1 MEQIRTTNVP
11 AAVATALRRQIVGGE
26 RAPGERLPG
35 NRELAVLFGVSMGSV
50 REAISTL
57 TSEGLIESYAGR
69 GTFVAQGARAGG
81 PAIVSSAGGG
91 RLLDRAHVQE
101 LIEAREILE
110 IQLVSLAAQRASS
123 AHVERI
129 GAALER
135 MAASITNPA
144 TYSEADIEFHMAIAE
159 AAGNRVLHE
168 AMVNIRNL
176 LRGEL
181 QLSNEVGAR
190 RYGDLQFSVDSHR
203 KVFDAIEAGDAE
215 RARAELAEIMGRNHR
230 LVLGLY
236 GGPDAD
242 GQDGNTGRERQ

>member
-1 MEQIRTTNVP
+1 MGQIRTTNVP
-11 AAVATALRRQIVGGE
+11 AAVATALRRQIVEGE

-35 NRELAVLFGVSMGSV
+35 NRELAALFGVSMGSI
-50 REAISTL
+50 REAIGML
-57 TSEGLIESYAGR
+57 TSEGLIESFAGR
-69 GTFVAQGARAGG
+69 GTYVAQRVRAGQ
-81 PAIVSSAGGG
+81 PAAARVDGG

-101 LIEAREILE
+101 LIEAREIMEL
-110 IQLVSLAAQRASS
+110 QLVSLAARRAS
-123 AHVERI
+123 AEQVDRI
-129 GAALER
+129 RAALER
-135 MAASITNPA
+135 MSTRTANPA
-144 TYSEADIEFHMAIAE
+144 TYSEADVEFHMAIAE
-159 AAGNRVLHE
+159 AAGNRVLLE

-203 KVFDAIEAGDAE
+203 RVFDAIEAGDPE

-236 GGPDAD
+236 GGPETSDETV
-242 GQDGNTGRERQ
+242 GERR